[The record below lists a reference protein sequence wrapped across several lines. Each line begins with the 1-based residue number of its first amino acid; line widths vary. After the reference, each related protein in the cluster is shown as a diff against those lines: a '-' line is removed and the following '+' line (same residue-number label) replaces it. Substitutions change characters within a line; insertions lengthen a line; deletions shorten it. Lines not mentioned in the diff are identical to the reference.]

1 MGFKRPF
8 DDEKFHELPFKHSR
22 EQDFSDKSMQ
32 FEEFIPSH
40 AVSEKPLAT
49 GKYS

>member
-1 MGFKRPF
+1 MGFKRRF
-8 DDEKFHELPFKHSR
+8 DDEKFRELPFKHSR
-22 EQDFSDKSMQ
+22 QQGFSDKSKQ
-32 FEEFIPSH
+32 FEEFIPRH